1 MSWMEALNA
10 MAEHARRT
18 SNTFFVFVNKTYSG
32 RYHRHIHLSRL
43 TTLQVFRR
51 RRGDR
56 FAECQ
61 QRRADLHF

>member
-32 RYHRHIHLSRL
+32 AVSQTHSSVEAYH
-43 TTLQVFRR
+43 TTSFPTT
-51 RRGDR
+51 
-56 FAECQ
+56 AW
-61 QRRADLHF
+61 